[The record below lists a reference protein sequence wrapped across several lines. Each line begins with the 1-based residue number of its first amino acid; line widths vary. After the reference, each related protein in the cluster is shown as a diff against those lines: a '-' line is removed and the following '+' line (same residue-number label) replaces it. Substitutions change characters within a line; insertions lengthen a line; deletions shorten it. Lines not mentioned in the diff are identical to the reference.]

1 MAMVKTLLCV
11 DDHPDRLQVLT
22 ARLEPLGYKVVM
34 ATSGPEALELLSARA
49 VDLVV
54 LDYYMA
60 GMNGDIVALEIKRL
74 RPSLPIIMFSGTF
87 TLPEMVIAYVDGFVF
102 SADDSDALLR
112 KIEELLHFRQS
123 QRAS

>member
-1 MAMVKTLLCV
+1 V
-11 DDHPDRLQVLT
+11 DDHRDRLQVLA

-87 TLPEMVIAYVDGFVF
+87 TLPEMVIAYVDGFVS
-102 SADDSDALLR
+102 SAEDSDALVR